1 MQVVLRCA
9 TDWSPLM
16 VVSGQG
22 GGPLGMLVVYLRAV
36 PLQTTRLASAAVV
49 SRLRSDRTYPI
60 ANGANR
66 TRRKGDSSVG
76 QVLGCDCGRGIRRP
90 DPLCRRN
97 MDRGEIRRTL
107 PDGYL
112 SDQHHRSLPD
122 RNPHDHV
129 DGAFPAPSQLAT
141 FLGGGRARRIHDFFE
156 LRIRDLSGC
165 PNGRALVGFGIHGGQ
180 RIARIPW
187 CLDGRAAGRP
197 ALALP
202 PMPAEPGR

>member
-1 MQVVLRCA
+1 MKVVLRCA

-16 VVSGQG
+16 VASGQG
-22 GGPLGMLVVYLRAV
+22 GGSLGMLIVCLRAV
-36 PLQTTRLASAAVV
+36 PLDTTRLASAAVV
-49 SRLRSDRTYPI
+49 SRLCSDRTYPI
-60 ANGANR
+60 ANGTHR

-76 QVLGCDCGRGIRRP
+76 QVLGGDCGRGIRRP

-97 MDRGEIRRTL
+97 MDHGEVRRAL

-122 RNPHDHV
+122 RNPHDHL
-129 DGAFPAPSQLAT
+129 DGAFPTPFQLAT
-141 FLGGGRARRIHDFFE
+141 FPGCGCTRRIHDFFE
-156 LRIRDLSGC
+156 LRIRDLSGR
-165 PNGRALVGFGIHGGQ
+165 PNGRALVGFGLHGGQ

-187 CLDGRAAGRP
+187 CLDGRTAGRP

>member
-1 MQVVLRCA
+1 MKVVPRCA

-16 VVSGQG
+16 VVSGQDG
-22 GGPLGMLVVYLRAV
+22 NSLGMLIVRFRAV
-36 PLQTTRLASAAVV
+36 PLDTTHVASAAFV
-49 SRLRSDRTYPI
+49 SRLCSDRNNPI

-66 TRRKGDSSVG
+66 TRRKGDSPVG
-76 QVLGCDCGRGIRRP
+76 QVLGGDCGRGIRRP
-90 DPLCRRN
+90 DPLRRRN
-97 MDRGEIRRTL
+97 MDHGEVWRAI

-122 RNPHDHV
+122 RNPHDRI
-129 DGAFPAPSQLAT
+129 DGAFSAPSQLAT
-141 FLGGGRARRIHDFFE
+141 FPGGGRARRIHDFFE
-156 LRIRDLSGC
+156 LRIRDLSGR
-165 PNGRALVGFGIHGGQ
+165 PNGRALVGFGLHGGQ

-187 CLDGRAAGRP
+187 CLDRRTAGRS